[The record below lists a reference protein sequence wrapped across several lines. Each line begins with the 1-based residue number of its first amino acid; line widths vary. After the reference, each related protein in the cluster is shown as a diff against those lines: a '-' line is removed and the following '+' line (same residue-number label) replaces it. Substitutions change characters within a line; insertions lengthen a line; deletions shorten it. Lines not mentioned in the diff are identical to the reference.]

1 MYKCIFVK
9 LLWKDLD
16 KKRLYR
22 TLVKDM
28 ALPFAPTIGMEV
40 GEGEWFSG
48 KIERI
53 VWDNA
58 DQQFTLKV
66 GDITPK
72 EGISAELLSDI
83 AQKQGWTFRE

>member
-22 TLVKDM
+22 TLEKEITLSFVP
-28 ALPFAPTIGMEV
+28 AIAMEV

-53 VWDNA
+53 VWDNE

-66 GDITPK
+66 ADITPK

-83 AQKQGWTFRE
+83 AQKQGWVFRE

>member
-22 TLVKDM
+22 TLEKDM
-28 ALPFAPTIGMEV
+28 ALPFVPTIGMEV

-83 AQKQGWTFRE
+83 AHKQGWAFRE